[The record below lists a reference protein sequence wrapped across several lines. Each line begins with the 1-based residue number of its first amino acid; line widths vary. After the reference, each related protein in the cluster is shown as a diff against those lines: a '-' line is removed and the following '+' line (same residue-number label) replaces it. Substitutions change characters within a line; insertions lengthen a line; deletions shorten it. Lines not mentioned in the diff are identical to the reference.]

1 MIGVKLHQAFLA
13 APVLAMAFAAP
24 SQTFAAPYFQGFETD
39 TSGWVGATRVPS
51 GTNGVPSASGG
62 FHAQVGG
69 GAYTYWGGN
78 NASTNGATG
87 VFQPYTTSVD
97 IYLDMASAGN
107 DVRFDYTSAINNVG
121 GTHLRDFVFNAGFYD
136 SSDVTGPGAGS
147 DRFIVSASNGATRP
161 NSFPKN
167 PGRDPFA
174 ITTTGWYTFQHSFFD
189 NAGML
194 GVTLSILDSANTL
207 IHSWL
212 LGGQDAMATVGGSRY
227 GWFPANEFAFLA
239 IDNTSLDVAADA
251 VPVPAALPLFASGM
265 GMFGLLAWRRKR
277 KSVAAAATA

>member
-1 MIGVKLHQAFLA
+1 MIGVKFRQVFLA

-24 SQTFAAPYFQGFETD
+24 NQTLAAPYFQGFETD
-39 TSGWVGATRVPS
+39 TSGWTGATRVPS
-51 GTNGVPSASGG
+51 GTNGIPSASGG
-62 FHAQVGG
+62 FHAEVN
-69 GAYTYWGGN
+69 GASTFWGGN

-97 IYLDMASAGN
+97 IFLDMARAGN
-107 DVRFDYTSAINNVG
+107 DVRFDYTSAINNAG

-136 SSDVTGPGAGS
+136 SSDVAGPGAGT
-147 DRFIVSASNGATRP
+147 DRFIISASNGAGRM
-161 NSFPKN
+161 NAFPKN
-167 PGRDPFA
+167 PARDPFA
-174 ITTTGWYTFQHSFFD
+174 MTAAGWYTFQHSFFD
-189 NAGML
+189 NSGML
-194 GVTLSILDSANTL
+194 GVTLSILDSTNTL

-227 GWFPANEFAFLA
+227 GWFATNEFAFLA

-277 KSVAAAATA
+277 KSVATAATA